1 MSMPPANVPPMM
13 GHIDTRFMVNV
24 VDVHERIKLFL
35 VKVGTTFL
43 FILVVDSM
51 FVLTISFTL
60 SCK

>member
-1 MSMPPANVPPMM
+1 MNMPPTNVPPMM
-13 GHIDTRFMVNV
+13 GHIDTRFTVKAVN
-24 VDVHERIKLFL
+24 VHERIKLFL
-35 VKVGTTFL
+35 VKVGTNFL

>member
-1 MSMPPANVPPMM
+1 MNMPPMM
-13 GHIDTRFMVNV
+13 GHIDTQFMVKA

-60 SCK
+60 SFK